1 MRVNRRKRRLLHGPA
16 FLRRR
21 PEAHRV
27 PLAPLRRGRVLE
39 CRCVLRGRV
48 RQAHLVRWGQRRERH
63 ARAVVRRRVAR
74 DFRSVPVV
82 LHSRVNSV
90 RERRKVRAL
99 VVRNNFVRVLERKAA
114 QWERRVKVVLVRRRR
129 GSQLVQAA
137 VAVVLVDATIKLL

>member
-1 MRVNRRKRRLLHGPA
+1 M
-16 FLRRR
+16 
-21 PEAHRV
+21 
-27 PLAPLRRGRVLE
+27 
-39 CRCVLRGRV
+39 
-48 RQAHLVRWGQRRERH
+48 RQAHLVRWEQRRERH

-90 RERRKVRAL
+90 RERRKARVPA
-99 VVRNNFVRVLERKAA
+99 VRNNFVRVPARKAA
-114 QWERRVKVVLVRRRR
+114 QWARRVKVVLVRRRR

>member
-1 MRVNRRKRRLLHGPA
+1 MLHGPA
-16 FLRRR
+16 FLRWR

-27 PLAPLRRGRVLE
+27 QLAPLRRAHVLE
-39 CRCVLRGRV
+39 FHCVLRGRV
-48 RQAHLVRWGQRRERH
+48 RQAHLVRWEQRRERH

-90 RERRKVRAL
+90 RERRKVRVPA
-99 VVRNNFVRVLERKAA
+99 VRNNFVRVPARKAA
-114 QWERRVKVVLVRRRR
+114 QWVRRVKVVLVRRRR
-129 GSQLVQAA
+129 GSQLVQAV